1 MEKTSLLGIRKS
13 KMVTSR
19 IPTASQFYFQ
29 LLRLYSRFSQITA
42 HLSRSVLSQKPGAD
56 VVDLLKEEAR
66 LADQIKEAAVLFS
79 SCTNREK
86 EGSIT
91 MRRLQSE
98 VLRSRM
104 ERILEEERELESL
117 LRPPRQFSPQKAV
130 TRTRG

>member
-1 MEKTSLLGIRKS
+1 
-13 KMVTSR
+13 MVTSR